1 VDHSVK
7 IYPSV
12 SSAERVKSVDRRR
25 RNSQQNSF
33 KEALKER
40 QKKKKKKKD
49 QERQKK
55 KKKKKDQISRKISGD
70 SDASER
76 KKPTIHAGRQ
86 RVDNGGRSAGVL
98 PIKIIDIR
106 V

>member
-49 QERQKK
+49 Q
-55 KKKKKDQISRKISGD
+55 ISRKISGD

-76 KKPTIHAGRQ
+76 KKSTIHAGRQ

>member
-33 KEALKER
+33 KEALK
-40 QKKKKKKKD
+40 
-49 QERQKK
+49 ERQKK

>member
-1 VDHSVK
+1 VDHLVK

-33 KEALKER
+33 KEALK
-40 QKKKKKKKD
+40 
-49 QERQKK
+49 ERQKK

>member
-1 VDHSVK
+1 MDHLVK

-49 QERQKK
+49 Q
-55 KKKKKDQISRKISGD
+55 ISRKISGD
-70 SDASER
+70 SDASGR

-86 RVDNGGRSAGVL
+86 PVDNGGRSSGVL